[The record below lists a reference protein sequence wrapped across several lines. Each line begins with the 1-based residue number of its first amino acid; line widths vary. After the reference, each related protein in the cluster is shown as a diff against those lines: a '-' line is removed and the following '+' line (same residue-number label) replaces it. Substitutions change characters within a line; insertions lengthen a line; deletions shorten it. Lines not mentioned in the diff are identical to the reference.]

1 MVNIS
6 KLTKKRLGELLISEG
21 LITNE
26 QLHDALK
33 EQQKV
38 GGMVGEVLIKL
49 GYVTEMDIA
58 AALSTQ
64 FGLPY
69 INASNYSIT
78 KEVFDLLP
86 KEFLVKNELV
96 PLDKIGDALTIA
108 VSGTLSEKV
117 FEEIE
122 KKTNC
127 QIFVFV
133 STSSQIKQVIAT
145 AGGASK

>member
-6 KLTKKRLGELLISEG
+6 KLTRKRLGELLINEG

-26 QLHDALK
+26 QLQEALK
-33 EQQKV
+33 QQQKI
-38 GGMVGEVLIKL
+38 GGLLGEVLIKL
-49 GYVTEMDIA
+49 GYVTEPDIA

-69 INASNYSIT
+69 INAVNYTVT
-78 KEVFDLLP
+78 KDVFDLLP
-86 KEFLVKNELV
+86 REFLLQNELI
-96 PLDKIGDALTIA
+96 PLDKIGNIVTIA

-122 KKTNC
+122 KKTGC

-133 STSSQIKQVIAT
+133 STASQIKQAIHAQ
-145 AGGASK
+145 K